1 MEPSSKVRERLL
13 LILKVKHD
21 DMLPAHVA
29 DELHR
34 SRPWSLY
41 WLDRFSREGIN
52 GIKDRSKSGRP
63 TKIPKEV
70 AVRIRKE
77 LLGSKHG
84 WTTKQVSDIIF
95 REGGVRYHYTHV
107 YRILHKWGFKQKVPR
122 KVHINTASGKEKE
135 DFKKEPREYWTL

>member
-1 MEPSSKVRERLL
+1 MMTCFLL
-13 LILKVKHD
+13 
-21 DMLPAHVA
+21 MLEMNFIGVGLGPCTGLTDSPGKASMV
-29 DELHR
+29 LR
-34 SRPWSLY
+34 T
-41 WLDRFSREGIN
+41 I
-52 GIKDRSKSGRP
+52 SKSGRP

-84 WTTKQVSDIIF
+84 WTTKQVRDVIF

>member
-21 DMLPAHVA
+21 DMLPAHAA

-41 WLDRFSREGIN
+41 WLDRFSREGIK

-84 WTTKQVSDIIF
+84 WTTNQVRDIIF
-95 REGGVRYHYTHV
+95 REGGVRYQYTHV
-107 YRILHKWGFKQKVPR
+107 YRILQKWGFKQKVPR

-135 DFKKEPREYWTL
+135 DFKKELRESWTL